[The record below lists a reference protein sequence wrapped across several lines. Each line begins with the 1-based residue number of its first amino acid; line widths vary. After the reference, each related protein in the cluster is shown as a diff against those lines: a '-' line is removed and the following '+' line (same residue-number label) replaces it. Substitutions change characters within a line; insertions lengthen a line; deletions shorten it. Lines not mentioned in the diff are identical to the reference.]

1 MSLDKLK
8 STNNLDKLI
17 NAVKKDEKD
26 PTEKKSYVDER
37 LWKPELDVSGNG
49 YAVLRFLPAIEG
61 EDLPWTKLWSH
72 AFQGPT
78 LSLIHI

>member
-8 STNNLDKLI
+8 STNSLDKLI

-26 PTEKKSYVDER
+26 PTEKKSYVDE
-37 LWKPELDVSGNG
+37 
-49 YAVLRFLPAIEG
+49 
-61 EDLPWTKLWSH
+61 
-72 AFQGPT
+72 